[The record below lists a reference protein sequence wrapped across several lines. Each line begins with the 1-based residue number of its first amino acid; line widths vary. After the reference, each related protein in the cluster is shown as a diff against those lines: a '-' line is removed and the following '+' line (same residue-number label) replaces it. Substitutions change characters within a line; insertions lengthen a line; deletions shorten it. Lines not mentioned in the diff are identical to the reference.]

1 MDTPFSGHYFMHKM
15 VYLTFS
21 PLQLANAPKI
31 LAAEV
36 EKMHVFQK
44 ADTSN

>member
-1 MDTPFSGHYFMHKM
+1 MDTPISGHNFMHKM
-15 VYLTFS
+15 VYLTFF
-21 PLQLANAPKI
+21 PLQLADAPKI
-31 LAAEV
+31 LAAKV

>member
-1 MDTPFSGHYFMHKM
+1 MHKM
-15 VYLTFS
+15 VYLTFF
-21 PLQLANAPKI
+21 PLQLADAPNI
-31 LAAEV
+31 LAAKV